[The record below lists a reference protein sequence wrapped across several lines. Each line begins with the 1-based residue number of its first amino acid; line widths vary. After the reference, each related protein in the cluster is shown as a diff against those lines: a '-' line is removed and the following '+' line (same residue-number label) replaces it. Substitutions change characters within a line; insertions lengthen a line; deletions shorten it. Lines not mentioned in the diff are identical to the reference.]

1 MNQGKL
7 FEKDFEKSIPKDIK
21 LDRLKDP
28 SVSYRYNNDKNIE
41 DKSVRFAYKNP
52 YDYILYKRPE
62 QICLELKTTGKKL
75 ISFDGVNPDIKKHQI
90 KGLSNASKYCN
101 AGFLINFRDS
111 NKTYYLPIENFNII
125 IKRINKKS
133 FNEKDIKDYSF
144 LIPCKKLRKRYRYDI
159 NYLFKIISNT

>member
-62 QICLELKTTGKKL
+62 QICLELKTST
-75 ISFDGVNPDIKKHQI
+75 I
-90 KGLSNASKYCN
+90 
-101 AGFLINFRDS
+101 
-111 NKTYYLPIENFNII
+111 
-125 IKRINKKS
+125 
-133 FNEKDIKDYSF
+133 
-144 LIPCKKLRKRYRYDI
+144 
-159 NYLFKIISNT
+159 